1 MQREKSLQDMKG
13 NSMSK
18 LMKDLAIDRAKN
30 PRTFAD
36 KFSLEEEGGDGGDD
50 DGGDDDDDG
59 NIIDRCTFPLRVF

>member
-1 MQREKSLQDMKG
+1 VQREKSLQDMKG

-36 KFSLEEEGGDGGDD
+36 KFSPEEGGDGDD
-50 DGGDDDDDG
+50 DGDDDDDG
-59 NIIDRCTFPLRVF
+59 NIIDRCTFFLRVF